1 MVLIY
6 ESNQTNNETYIESR
20 TYLDIKSGIIVF
32 YQYTFKHNKV
42 INTNCV
48 EVTLKQFA
56 LIAKSLLKSYILMK

>member
-1 MVLIY
+1 MFIY

>member
-1 MVLIY
+1 MFIY

-20 TYLDIKSGIIVF
+20 TYLDIKSGIITF

>member
-20 TYLDIKSGIIVF
+20 TYLDIKSGIITF

-48 EVTLKQFA
+48 EVPLKQFS
-56 LIAKSLLKSYILMK
+56 LIAKSLLKSYIWMK

>member
-1 MVLIY
+1 MMLIY
-6 ESNQTNNETYIESR
+6 ESNQTKNETYIESR

-48 EVTLKQFA
+48 EVPLKQFS
-56 LIAKSLLKSYILMK
+56 LIAKSLLKSYIWMK

>member
-20 TYLDIKSGIIVF
+20 TYLDIKSGIITF

-48 EVTLKQFA
+48 EVTVKQFA
-56 LIAKSLLKSYILMK
+56 LIAKSMVKSYIGIK